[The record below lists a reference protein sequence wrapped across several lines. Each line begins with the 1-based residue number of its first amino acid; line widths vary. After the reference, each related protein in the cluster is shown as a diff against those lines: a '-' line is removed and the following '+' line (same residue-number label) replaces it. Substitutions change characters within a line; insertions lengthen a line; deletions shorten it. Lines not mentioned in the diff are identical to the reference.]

1 MARAD
6 LARTGRIARTPPK
19 VTARTGAYDES
30 TFMIYPNP
38 VMESTVHARVATN
51 ARATVALSILNLEG
65 QEAITRSFSVNPN
78 GLPNTPFDEAID
90 VSALKSGVYLMRLRI
105 ESSAGSGSLVK
116 TFAIRR

>member
-1 MARAD
+1 MSRGN
-6 LARTGRIARTPPK
+6 LARTGRIARTPPA
-19 VTARTGAYDES
+19 VTAQAGAFDKAS
-30 TFMIYPNP
+30 FIVYPNP
-38 VMESTVHARVATN
+38 VKEGTVHARVDTN
-51 ARATVALSILNLEG
+51 ARATVGLSILNLEG

-78 GLPNTPFDEAID
+78 GLPNTPFDEVID

>member
-6 LARTGRIARTPPK
+6 LARSGRIARAPGAVVAKT
-19 VTARTGAYDES
+19 TAFDEAS
-30 TFMIYPNP
+30 FIIYPNP
-38 VMESTVHARVATN
+38 VKESTVHARVDTN
-51 ARATVALSILNLEG
+51 ARATVALSILNIEG
-65 QEAITRSFSVNPN
+65 QEAITHSFSVNPN

-90 VSALKSGVYLMRLRI
+90 VGALKSGVYLMRLRI